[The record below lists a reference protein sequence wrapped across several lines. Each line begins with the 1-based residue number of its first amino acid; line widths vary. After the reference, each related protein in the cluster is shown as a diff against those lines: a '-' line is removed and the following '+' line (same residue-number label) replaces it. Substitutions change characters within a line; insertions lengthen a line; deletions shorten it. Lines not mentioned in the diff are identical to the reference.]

1 MINVFSDKRG
11 STPIPTAILVL
22 IVSLIISVVMF
33 FSYVQTQA
41 IVVRNAMKTGL
52 ANLAIT
58 ISEDT
63 YTALRESSFD
73 EYIER
78 LTSTSSYRTKLTNT
92 YKNDISDVIALNT
105 DEYEIDSIEL
115 LFNCEGR
122 KIRYTCICDVTFYV
136 TILGINLPAVTRSVQ
151 VEGSHAAKYGR

>member
-1 MINVFSDKRG
+1 MINVFSDKHG
-11 STPIPTAILVL
+11 STPMPTAILVL

-33 FSYVQTQA
+33 FSYVQTQT

-92 YKNDISDVIALNT
+92 YKNDISDYIY
-105 DEYEIDSIEL
+105 DIEVS
-115 LFNCEGR
+115 
-122 KIRYTCICDVTFYV
+122 K
-136 TILGINLPAVTRSVQ
+136 LG
-151 VEGSHAAKYGR
+151 GSL

>member
-33 FSYVQTQA
+33 FSYVQTQT

-78 LTSTSSYRTKLTNT
+78 QEELP
-92 YKNDISDVIALNT
+92 
-105 DEYEIDSIEL
+105 EIDWTEFETQFVL
-115 LFNCEGR
+115 
-122 KIRYTCICDVTFYV
+122 CDDAF
-136 TILGINLPAVTRSVQ
+136 PVQ
-151 VEGSHAAKYGR
+151 PDGDLYCVAQRVLEFLKNN

>member
-33 FSYVQTQA
+33 FSYVQTQT

-63 YTALRESSFD
+63 YTALRESNFD
-73 EYIER
+73 EYIDR
-78 LTSTSSYRTKLTNT
+78 LTSLSSYRRKLTNT
-92 YKNDISDVIALNT
+92 YINDISNVVPLDT
-105 DEYEIDSIEL
+105 DKYKVDSIEL
-115 LFNCEGR
+115 IFNCEGR
-122 KIRYTCICDVTFYV
+122 KIRYTCVCDVTYYV
-136 TILGINLPAVTRSVQ
+136 TILGINLPAVARSVQ
-151 VEGSHAAKYGR
+151 VEGSHTAKYGR